1 MKTVYLAEPDDNS
14 QHQFPPKSEF
24 TSSKASIEQGY
35 PALRTRISNREYL
48 SYIIGV
54 MYPSYAKPPQTSS
67 GNQRLYLAAKMPDLS
82 QNAQPHWKNLCAP
95 TSGANLIW
103 FMSQST
109 YLVPHPEI
117 NPMNTFK
124 DEHFV
129 NSPPINTKAEK
140 HAADYLVYGL
150 KNYAKFPK
158 SLATRMQTTEKGT
171 SVENIAKGMLS
182 YLNEYESKH
191 TWTPSAK
198 DLTTENT
205 LPLLKDILKT
215 NGAALLFLKLETP
228 PEGNEPLI
236 EIQLKADSKTNN
248 GKEEEGLTQEE
259 QSDEAPIDSQD
270 DQASKSKLVIELVQ
284 GSESYSNGQITGK
297 LLARDVLKPNS
308 KLTGISWHIAQ
319 GGKWDRVKGD
329 GQIIDFMR
337 PKGVYLIGL
346 EATNSKGLK
355 VSTTA
360 IVQLNAK
367 ETQKVTPSI
376 IVKPGHSKNEN
387 SRY

>member
-1 MKTVYLAEPDDNS
+1 
-14 QHQFPPKSEF
+14 
-24 TSSKASIEQGY
+24 
-35 PALRTRISNREYL
+35 
-48 SYIIGV
+48 
-54 MYPSYAKPPQTSS
+54 
-67 GNQRLYLAAKMPDLS
+67 
-82 QNAQPHWKNLCAP
+82 
-95 TSGANLIW
+95 
-103 FMSQST
+103 
-109 YLVPHPEI
+109 
-117 NPMNTFK
+117 MNTFK

-182 YLNEYESKH
+182 YLNDYESKH

-198 DLTTENT
+198 DLTTEDT

-215 NGAALLFLKLETP
+215 NRAALLFLKLETP
-228 PEGNEPLI
+228 PQGNEPLI
-236 EIQLKADSKTNN
+236 EFQLKADSKTNN
-248 GKEEEGLTQEE
+248 GTEEGH
-259 QSDEAPIDSQD
+259 IDKKD
-270 DQASKSKLVIELVQ
+270 DQASESKLVIELVQ
-284 GSESYSNGQITGK
+284 GSESYSKGQITGK